1 MYMLYTYTYIYIH
14 IYIRMKDDCQ
24 YDNVFSEVV
33 CFQRRED
40 LANHEV
46 KPFILTTTHVGDPV
60 LPITNVVARRPTSL
74 STVGLFSTWFSDVYG
89 CMQRHMI
96 KNPERSITVDKIEEL
111 IIMYK
116 NKNVRDNDSTITTA
130 RFLDLLFIDKHS
142 FSIDSTETIITYQ
155 SNHTPRE
162 EDEVSIIE
170 KDVFL
175 INEKNTKIL
184 YVADVAEADA
194 EADAEAKAK
203 AEADADEADSD
214 EADDDADEADFD
226 EADSDADEADSDA
239 DEADSDAD
247 EADDDDDDDDVC
259 KTNNSKWVMD

>member
-1 MYMLYTYTYIYIH
+1 
-14 IYIRMKDDCQ
+14 
-24 YDNVFSEVV
+24 
-33 CFQRRED
+33 
-40 LANHEV
+40 
-46 KPFILTTTHVGDPV
+46 
-60 LPITNVVARRPTSL
+60 
-74 STVGLFSTWFSDVYG
+74 
-89 CMQRHMI
+89 
-96 KNPERSITVDKIEEL
+96 
-111 IIMYK
+111 
-116 NKNVRDNDSTITTA
+116 
-130 RFLDLLFIDKHS
+130 LLFNDTHS

-155 SNHTPRE
+155 PTNHTPREE

-214 EADDDADEADFD
+214 EADFDEADF
-226 EADSDADEADSDA
+226 DEADSDA

-247 EADDDDDDDDVC
+247 EADDDDDDDDDDVC